1 MIFIVLQL
9 QNEQSALVTTNHG
22 EEKGKKTSDSQVI
35 SNLCGLWVIEKN
47 EFRTADERK
56 ERLNV
61 QYN

>member
-9 QNEQSALVTTNHG
+9 QNEQRALVTTKHG
-22 EEKGKKTSDSQVI
+22 EEMEKTSESQVI

-47 EFRTADERK
+47 EFRTTDEWK

-61 QYN
+61 